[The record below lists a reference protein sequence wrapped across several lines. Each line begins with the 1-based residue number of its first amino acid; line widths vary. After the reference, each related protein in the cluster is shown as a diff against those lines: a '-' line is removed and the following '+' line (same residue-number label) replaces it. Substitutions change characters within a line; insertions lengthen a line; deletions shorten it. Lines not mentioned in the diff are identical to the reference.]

1 LIPFGQSGASRVS
14 GHRGK
19 PVQNGLLLAF
29 IFGKNRY
36 QEDEMSTPKML
47 KPAPPPTAAEIAKK
61 IEEAAYYSW
70 LNRGRYA
77 QPGNELDD
85 WFVAERELRDSPKT

>member
-1 LIPFGQSGASRVS
+1 LF
-14 GHRGK
+14 
-19 PVQNGLLLAF
+19 LAF
-29 IFGKNRY
+29 IKRSNKSK
-36 QEDEMSTPKML
+36 EDGMAHLAMIKT
-47 KPAPPPTAAEIAKK
+47 APLPTAQEMAKK

-85 WFVAERELRDSPKT
+85 WFVAERELRDSLKASDSDNGKS